1 MYGFIMNFI
10 WSHKPSSNPSFLLNQ
25 LNDPE
30 QMSPESQVSLY
41 LKQGSLKLPGS
52 CQGLKMSV

>member
-30 QMSPESQVSLY
+30 QMSPESQVSLH
-41 LKQGSLKLPGS
+41 LKRKSLKS